1 MFVQDEIAALEAE
14 LSALLDWAK
23 VPDTL
28 RAELVRRLLAL
39 KSKADKV
46 VSSGGWG
53 RHLTRHR
60 WDDPPQT
67 RSAGYE
73 GSMQCAP
80 LRTAGTAA

>member
-39 KSKADKV
+39 KNKADKV
-46 VSSGGWG
+46 VPSGDG
-53 RHLTRHR
+53 
-60 WDDPPQT
+60 
-67 RSAGYE
+67 E
-73 GSMQCAP
+73 G
-80 LRTAGTAA
+80 T